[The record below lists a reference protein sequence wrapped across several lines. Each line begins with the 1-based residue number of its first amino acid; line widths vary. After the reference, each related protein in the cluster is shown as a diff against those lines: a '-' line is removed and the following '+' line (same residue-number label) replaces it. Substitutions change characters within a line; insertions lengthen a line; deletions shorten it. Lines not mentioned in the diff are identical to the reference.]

1 MFSAP
6 SAVSPEQT
14 DVDQRDQ
21 SAQWIG
27 GSNNRSV
34 SEPQPAVVQLRW
46 VGVDLDAVRLTG
58 TEWAAY
64 YDQLAAAFG
73 LTIDPIGPNFGTEP
87 LLDVIADSSAL
98 ATFVGERTRLVWPA
112 DYDLRRIAVHDPTPV
127 YPHSLIWCSDNAYQ
141 RSPHSATTS
150 ARHSPTTATPR
161 AGHRNGLSAQHDR
174 IAPAGVC
181 VGQRRTGG
189 RGTGVPRYSA

>member
-73 LTIDPIGPNFGTEP
+73 LTIDPIGPTFGTEP

-127 YPHSLIWCSDNAYQ
+127 YPHSLIWCSDNAHPALTTLRNYFGSTQPDHRDAESWTPKWAQ
-141 RSPHSATTS
+141 RST
-150 ARHSPTTATPR
+150 
-161 AGHRNGLSAQHDR
+161 
-174 IAPAGVC
+174 
-181 VGQRRTGG
+181 
-189 RGTGVPRYSA
+189 